1 MKNLRHFSLAAAISA
16 ACATAA
22 FADEPSSIAEALKG
36 GDVTLSFRMRYE
48 DVNIANPNA
57 ADGTADLLSLKTR
70 LTYVSQDYQ
79 GFGLGLEM
87 DDVTHI
93 NDYEPEGAGI
103 ADPEG
108 TEVNQYYLS
117 YKIAKTTAKYGRNR
131 ILLDNQRFVGGVGF
145 RQNEQT
151 YDSFVVQ
158 SQDVSGLTLFGAY
171 ITGVKRIFG
180 EASPIGEHDNKT
192 VLFNAK
198 YAFND
203 AIALT
208 GYYYDIENLSAQT
221 MSTATMGVRAAGT
234 AGAFSYEAELASQT
248 ESGDNPYDYSAG
260 YIGLGASYKLNPVTL
275 SAGYEVLGEDDGN
288 GRFIT
293 PLATLHKFQG
303 WTDVFLGNG
312 TTSVPGG
319 GNVLGGIEDM
329 YFKVAGKAGPV
340 NLAAV
345 YHQFNANDSDVAT
358 FDTFGSEIGFLVAGN
373 IAGIGLSLKYAD
385 FTADDDATGFRD
397 TQKLWLTAESSF

>member
-1 MKNLRHFSLAAAISA
+1 RQLSLATVIGA
-16 ACATAA
+16 ACASPA
-22 FADEPSSIAEALKG
+22 FAEQADSIAQALKG

-48 DVNIANPNA
+48 DVEIANPSGTN
-57 ADGTADLLSLKTR
+57 GTADLLSLKTR
-70 LTYVSQDYQ
+70 LTYISQDYK

-87 DDVTHI
+87 DDVTHLQ
-93 NDYEPEGAGI
+93 DFEPEGAGI

-117 YKIAKTTAKYGRNR
+117 YKVAKTTAKMGRNR

-151 YDSFVVQ
+151 YDSFVIQ
-158 SQDVSGLTLFGAY
+158 SQDVSGLTLFGSY
-171 ITGVKRIFG
+171 VTGVKRIFG
-180 EASPIGEHDNKT
+180 EASPVGEHDNKT
-192 VLFNAK
+192 ILLNAK
-198 YAFND
+198 YTIND

-208 GYYYDIENLSAQT
+208 GYYYDIDNLSVAA
-221 MSTATMGVRAAGT
+221 MSTATIGLRATGTAAG
-234 AGAFSYEAELASQT
+234 FSYEAEFASQS
-248 ESGDNPYDYSAG
+248 ESGDNPANYSAN
-260 YIGLGASYKLNPVTL
+260 YIGLGASYKLAPVTI
-275 SAGYEVLGEDDGN
+275 SAGYESLGEDDGE

-303 WTDVFLGNG
+303 WTDVFLGGG
-312 TTSVPGG
+312 TGNVGG
-319 GNVLGGIEDM
+319 GIDDI

-345 YHQFNANDSDVAT
+345 YHQFDVNDSDIRG
-358 FDTFGSEIGFLVAGN
+358 FDTFGSEIGFVVSGKVAGV
-373 IAGIGLSLKYAD
+373 GLSLKYAD
-385 FTADDDATGFRD
+385 FTADNNAVGFND